1 MTSASS
7 SRGVNL
13 AWVGVNG
20 DSDNHSEPLSNDRL
34 RGHYPGLAG
43 YTIDGIDL
51 ADVCLLF
58 INFHIHTFDNRYSTN
73 DVWEENSHRRRVSS

>member
-1 MTSASS
+1 MTSARHF
-7 SRGVNL
+7 RGVNL

-34 RGHYPGLAG
+34 RALYPGLAG
-43 YTIDGIDL
+43 YIDGIDL

-58 INFHIHTFDNRYSTN
+58 INFLIHTFDNQYSTN
-73 DVWEENSHRRRVSS
+73 DVWEEVSRRRRVSS